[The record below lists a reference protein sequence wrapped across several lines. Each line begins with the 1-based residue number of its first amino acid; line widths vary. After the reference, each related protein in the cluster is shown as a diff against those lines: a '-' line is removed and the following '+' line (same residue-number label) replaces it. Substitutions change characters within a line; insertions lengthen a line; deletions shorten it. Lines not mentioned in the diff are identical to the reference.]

1 MVIPVCNWLT
11 GFYQAP
17 GINPEEMD
25 TSEIAFIF
33 FQDTQELKYTLVST
47 IPKSRRILPK
57 NEETES
63 RD

>member
-1 MVIPVCNWLT
+1 MSIPACNWLT
-11 GFYQAP
+11 GVYPAP

-33 FQDTQELKYTLVST
+33 FQDTQKLIYILVSST
-47 IPKSRRILPK
+47 PTGWKVLPK

>member
-1 MVIPVCNWLT
+1 MAIPACNWLT
-11 GFYQAP
+11 GVYSAP

-33 FQDTQELKYTLVST
+33 FQDTQKLIYILVSS
-47 IPKSRRILPK
+47 IPTGWKILPK

>member
-1 MVIPVCNWLT
+1 MAIPACNWLT
-11 GFYQAP
+11 GVYLAP

-33 FQDTQELKYTLVST
+33 FQDTQKLIYILVSS
-47 IPKSRRILPK
+47 IPTGWKILPK